1 MPHIRFNWVDVL
13 FVTLAIRICYVGFK
27 NGLLPEFFR
36 LLGLLLAFV
45 FSFNSYTIL
54 SQFIISH
61 TKWAGTKPDAIS
73 FLSIFLLV
81 LLAFKLLAVG
91 ANFILGRKENVSL
104 PSRVIGLLL
113 GIGRALLVTSLIYM
127 FFINSPFSYLKKSAE
142 QRSFSSQYITRIAPF
157 AYKTGINFYPWEKIE
172 TPLVKLLNR

>member
-1 MPHIRFNWVDVL
+1 
-13 FVTLAIRICYVGFK
+13 
-27 NGLLPEFFR
+27 
-36 LLGLLLAFV
+36 
-45 FSFNSYTIL
+45 
-54 SQFIISH
+54 
-61 TKWAGTKPDAIS
+61 
-73 FLSIFLLV
+73 
-81 LLAFKLLAVG
+81 
-91 ANFILGRKENVSL
+91 LGRKENVSL